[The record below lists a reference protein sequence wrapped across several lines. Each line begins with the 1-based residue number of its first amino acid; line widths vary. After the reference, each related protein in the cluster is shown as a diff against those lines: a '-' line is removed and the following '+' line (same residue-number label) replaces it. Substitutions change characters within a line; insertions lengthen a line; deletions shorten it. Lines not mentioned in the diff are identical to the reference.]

1 MRSRL
6 RPFTPN
12 IEPAMPTEVPPP
24 AASSESGGSTF
35 KADFLASL
43 VVFMVALPLCIAIA
57 RASGLPPEAGLI
69 TGIIGGL
76 VVGPLSG
83 SPLQVSGPA
92 AGLLVL
98 VLNFVT
104 ARIGLHDSG
113 ASPYSAA
120 AALGVVVLLAGAIQ
134 LVMAALRLGQWFRAV
149 SPAVVLGML
158 GGIGVV
164 IFAKQIHEMIDDKP
178 VKSVAE
184 NLITIPK
191 AAIKTFTDQDPNPP
205 HHIAAV
211 TAGLVT
217 MIFLIGWKPLAPK
230 KLKFIPAALVGV
242 LAGTLVAE
250 GFGLEAN
257 RIEVAENLFQG
268 ITWITAQGL
277 FDLVQD
283 AGVWKMAIAIGL
295 IASAETLLCAT
306 AVDQMHR
313 GPRTNYNRELM
324 AQGVGNAL
332 SGILGCL
339 PMTGV
344 IVRSSANVT
353 AGARTRL
360 SATLHGLWLLL
371 FVSFL
376 PFILQR
382 IPSSCLAAVLVYT
395 GYKLVDWRTGWKLW
409 KQSKGEG
416 LIFLATL
423 LGVVFIDLL
432 TGVLLGVGLTAAKL
446 SITMSSMMARVK
458 RDQSRQEYELHLEGA
473 ATFVSLP
480 KLAKALEQV
489 PRGWTVTVFVDDLL
503 FIDHACLHLLAEF
516 EKQHLATGGQFVLDQ
531 EGLRARVD
539 RPKKANG
546 GNGQLTGPA
555 KEAVT
560 TS

>member
-1 MRSRL
+1 MH
-6 RPFTPN
+6 TD
-12 IEPAMPTEVPPP
+12 VPPP
-24 AASSESGGSTF
+24 AAPAEPGGSTF

-98 VLNFVT
+98 VLEFVT
-104 ARIGLHDSG
+104 ARTGLKDSG
-113 ASPYSAA
+113 ASPYTAA
-120 AALGVVVLLAGAIQ
+120 AALGVVVLLAGLIQ
-134 LVMAALRLGQWFRAV
+134 LTMAALRMGQWFRAV

-164 IFAKQIHEMIDDKP
+164 IFAKQIHEMIDDHRGGE
-178 VKSVAE
+178 SVVG
-184 NLITIPK
+184 NLLAIPGGVV
-191 AAIKTFTDQDPNPP
+191 KTFTDSDPNPP

-217 MIFLIGWKPLAPK
+217 MIFLVGWKPLAPRQ
-230 KLKFIPAALVGV
+230 LKFIPAALVGV
-242 LAGTLVAE
+242 VAGTLVAE
-250 GFGLEAN
+250 GFGLEAR
-257 RIEVAENLFQG
+257 RIEVASSLLDG
-268 ITWITAQGL
+268 ITWMTPTAFL
-277 FDLVQD
+277 DLVRD
-283 AGVWKMAIAIGL
+283 GGVWKMAVAIGV

-324 AQGVGNAL
+324 AQGVGNSL
-332 SGILGCL
+332 SGLLGAL

-353 AGARTRL
+353 AGAKTRL

-371 FVSFL
+371 FVSTL

-395 GYKLVDWRTGWKLW
+395 GFKLVDWRTGWRLW

-423 LGVVFIDLL
+423 LGVVFTDLL
-432 TGVLLGVGLTAAKL
+432 TGVLLGVGLTVAKL
-446 SITMSSMMARVK
+446 SITMSSMTTRVE
-458 RDQSRQEYELHLEGA
+458 RNEGEREYHLHLEGA

-489 PRGWTVTVFVDDLL
+489 PRGWTATVYVDDLQ

-516 EKQHLATGGQFVLDQ
+516 EKQYLATGGQFVLDQ

-539 RPKKANG
+539 RPRS
-546 GNGQLTGPA
+546 GNGGPA
-555 KEAVT
+555 KNGTDQLMQPAKETVGP
-560 TS
+560 

>member
-1 MRSRL
+1 
-6 RPFTPN
+6 
-12 IEPAMPTEVPPP
+12 
-24 AASSESGGSTF
+24 
-35 KADFLASL
+35 
-43 VVFMVALPLCIAIA
+43 
-57 RASGLPPEAGLI
+57 
-69 TGIIGGL
+69 
-76 VVGPLSG
+76 
-83 SPLQVSGPA
+83 
-92 AGLLVL
+92 
-98 VLNFVT
+98 
-104 ARIGLHDSG
+104 
-113 ASPYSAA
+113 
-120 AALGVVVLLAGAIQ
+120 
-134 LVMAALRLGQWFRAV
+134 
-149 SPAVVLGML
+149 
-158 GGIGVV
+158 VV

-178 VKSVAE
+178 VNSVAQ

-191 AAIKTFTDQDPNPP
+191 AAVKTFSDQDPNPP

-217 MIFLIGWKPLAPK
+217 MIFLVGWKPLAPK

-250 GFGLEAN
+250 GFGLEAK
-257 RIEVAENLFQG
+257 RIEIAENLFAG
-268 ITWITAQGL
+268 ITWLKPTSFL
-277 FDLVQD
+277 DLVQD
-283 AGVWKMAIAIGL
+283 AGVWKMAVAIGL

-324 AQGVGNAL
+324 AQGVGNTL
-332 SGILGCL
+332 SGFLGAL

-353 AGARTRL
+353 AGARTRM

-395 GYKLVDWRTGWKLW
+395 GFKLVDWRTGWKLW

-432 TGVLLGVGLTAAKL
+432 TGVLLGVALTAVKL
-446 SITMSSMMARVK
+446 AYSVSHLVPHVQ
-458 RDQSRQEYELHLEGA
+458 RDEARQEYHLRLEGS

-480 KLAKALEQV
+480 KLAKALEKV
-489 PRGWTVTVFVDDLL
+489 PRGWTLTVYVDDLL

-516 EKQHLATGGQFVLDQ
+516 EKQHMATGGQFVLDQ
-531 EGLRARVD
+531 EGLRARFD
-539 RPKKANG
+539 RPKAGTGNGKNGNG
-546 GNGQLTGPA
+546 GNGNGQLLQPA
-555 KEAVT
+555 KEAVVP
-560 TS
+560 

>member
-1 MRSRL
+1 MHTDV
-6 RPFTPN
+6 PV
-12 IEPAMPTEVPPP
+12 PAPRDEGGPTL
-24 AASSESGGSTF
+24 

-76 VVGPLSG
+76 VVGPLCG

-98 VLNFVT
+98 VLEFVT
-104 ARIGLHDSG
+104 GRVAMEQSG
-113 ASPYSAA
+113 ASAYSAA
-120 AALGVVVLLAGAIQ
+120 AALGVVVLLAGLIQ
-134 LVMAALRLGQWFRAV
+134 LLMAFLGLGQWFRAV

-164 IFAKQIHEMIDDKP
+164 IFAKQVHEMIDDKP
-178 VKSVAE
+178 GASVTE
-184 NLITIPK
+184 NLVSIPM
-191 AAIKTFTDQDPNPP
+191 AAVKTFNDVDPDPP

-217 MIFLIGWKPLAPK
+217 MLFLVGWKPFAPK
-230 KLKFIPAALVGV
+230 RLRFIPAALVGV

-250 GFGLEAN
+250 GFGLEAR
-257 RIEVAENLFQG
+257 RIEIASSLLDG
-268 ITWITAQGL
+268 ITWVTPGA
-277 FDLVQD
+277 FADLVQD
-283 AGVWKMAIAIGL
+283 AAVWKMALAIGV

-324 AQGVGNAL
+324 AQGVGNSL
-332 SGILGCL
+332 CGVLGAL

-344 IVRSSANVT
+344 IVRSSANVS
-353 AGARTRL
+353 AGAKTRL
-360 SATLHGLWLLL
+360 SATLHGLWLLV

-382 IPSSCLAAVLVYT
+382 IPASCLAAVLVYT
-395 GYKLVDWRTGWKLW
+395 GYKLVDWRSGWKLW
-409 KQSKGEG
+409 KQSRGEG

-423 LGVVFIDLL
+423 LGVVFTDLL
-432 TGVLLGVGLTAAKL
+432 TGVLLGVALTAVKL
-446 SITMSSMMARVK
+446 AYSVSHLVAHVARDEK
-458 RDQSRQEYELHLEGA
+458 QREYHLRLEGS

-480 KLAKALEQV
+480 KLASALEKIPV
-489 PRGWTVTVFVDDLL
+489 GWTVTVYEDDLL

-516 EKQHLATGGQFVLDQ
+516 EKQHLATGGQFILDQ

-539 RPKKANG
+539 RPRAGNG
-546 GNGQLTGPA
+546 GGKHVRTVPPGA
-555 KEAVT
+555 AED
-560 TS
+560 